1 MDKYKLTFGIEP
13 TDKYNK
19 AKQDLIQALKSLQE
33 LSPQEQK
40 VLAEEMFGIAQ
51 VAVAMDMFNKY
62 LGRWNNVQFI
72 KDILEI
78 IYYIA
83 FIVLTWLIVKYS
95 IKTYKLQISKTSNLL
110 CKISLSLGKND
121 KDFSQYYLEI
131 YNFGNEVAKEI
142 EVLVDE
148 NFITTIGFVKPNES
162 FYYPIGTVS
171 QMISCNR
178 VYLLDDEHEIEKDQY
193 ITVKLKT
200 KDHTS
205 NYTLNT
211 DILFASRRDWG
222 SDYERIADA
231 IEEVSRSI
239 QTSRR

>member
-1 MDKYKLTFGIEP
+1 M
-13 TDKYNK
+13 
-19 AKQDLIQALKSLQE
+19 
-33 LSPQEQK
+33 
-40 VLAEEMFGIAQ
+40 
-51 VAVAMDMFNKY
+51 
-62 LGRWNNVQFI
+62 QFI

-95 IKTYKLQISKTSNLL
+95 IKTYKLQTSKTSNLL
-110 CKISLSLGKND
+110 CKISLSPGKNN

-142 EVLVDE
+142 EVMVE
-148 NFITTIGFVKPNES
+148 NTISLATSFVKPNES
-162 FYYPIGTVS
+162 FYYPIGTVR
-171 QMISCNR
+171 QMSSCNR

-200 KDHTS
+200 KEHTNS
-205 NYTLNT
+205 FTLNT

-231 IEEVSRSI
+231 IDDLSRYV
-239 QTSRR
+239 QMSRR

>member
-1 MDKYKLTFGIEP
+1 M
-13 TDKYNK
+13 
-19 AKQDLIQALKSLQE
+19 QS
-33 LSPQEQK
+33 
-40 VLAEEMFGIAQ
+40 
-51 VAVAMDMFNKY
+51 
-62 LGRWNNVQFI
+62 I

-95 IKTYKLQISKTSNLL
+95 IKTYKVQTSKTSNLL
-110 CKISLSLGKND
+110 CKISLSPEKND

-142 EVLVDE
+142 EVMVE
-148 NFITTIGFVKPNES
+148 NNLITTIGFVKPNES

-178 VYLLDDEHEIEKDQY
+178 VYLLDDEHEIEKDQC
-193 ITVKLKT
+193 IEVDLKT
-200 KDHTS
+200 KNQT
-205 NYTLNT
+205 NKFNLNT

>member
-1 MDKYKLTFGIEP
+1 M
-13 TDKYNK
+13 
-19 AKQDLIQALKSLQE
+19 QS
-33 LSPQEQK
+33 
-40 VLAEEMFGIAQ
+40 
-51 VAVAMDMFNKY
+51 
-62 LGRWNNVQFI
+62 I

-95 IKTYKLQISKTSNLL
+95 IKTYKLQSSKSSKLL
-110 CKISLSLGKND
+110 CKISVFPEKND
-121 KDFSQYYLEI
+121 KDIFQYYLEI

-142 EVLVDE
+142 EVMVE
-148 NFITTIGFVKPNES
+148 NILITKIGFIKPNES
-162 FYYPIGTVS
+162 FYYPIGTIR
-171 QMISCNR
+171 QMSSCNR
-178 VYLLDDEHEIEKDQY
+178 VYILDDEHEIEKDQC
-193 ITVKLKT
+193 IEVDLKT
-200 KDHTS
+200 KKQT
-205 NYTLNT
+205 NKFNLNT